1 MMKWYLNFFFGDG
14 EIGKLNKLCINIE
27 ERIRVLES
35 SDEEDDIKEMDELL
49 SIEMILDRIFFVWLN
64 QMMIKSESLRE

>member
-1 MMKWYLNFFFGDG
+1 MKWYLNFFFGDG
-14 EIGKLNKLCINIE
+14 EIGKLNKLFINIE
-27 ERIRVLES
+27 ELIRVLES